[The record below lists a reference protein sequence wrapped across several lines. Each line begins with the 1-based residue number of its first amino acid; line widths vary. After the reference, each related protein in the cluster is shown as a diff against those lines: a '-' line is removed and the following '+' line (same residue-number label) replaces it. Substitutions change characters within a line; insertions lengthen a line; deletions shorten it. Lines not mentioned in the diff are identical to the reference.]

1 MEETFNKIIQQISNN
16 LDKIN
21 INNFLNSIK
30 DIKEI
35 KECLDISNQF
45 CETITDS
52 KNKIFLYLSEEK
64 EKFINDN
71 TQINSY
77 TKNTNNDLN
86 KLMNNIKTIISQSKI
101 KLKNLSSNINVLNS
115 NLNLISGNLEKKKY
129 SLATSRIEKLFQLN
143 NTMSTN
149 VKSLETLQL
158 NILKEIKSEQII
170 IKKPLNST
178 FTKIRPNRT
187 PSPFTPNRTNTR
199 NKFSTINEKN
209 NINDKKIKTKRDLSL
224 SMFNSKTRGKST
236 NVREIKNLNTINV
249 DGRSLSRNRINN
261 YEKENEELKKKLS
274 IQKQINDRLTK
285 ELNKS
290 RRKSIGNLSSPKI
303 NTKVIK
309 DKTEKEI
316 KDASTYMKKNILK
329 FNDKISK
336 ISDLIFSLTFSI
348 NNIQNKKEILSLL
361 ESDLINIKKNL
372 LNITTEIS
380 EIKSCLMEIS
390 FNKEKNINSNIN
402 NKTPSYIDSDDD
414 NNSSNNKIDNLKKEN
429 INLQNS
435 IDLYQSQI
443 VDLNQKLTNEQKSKE
458 NLEKTLSDIKIKND
472 ELVEKIC
479 KIEQLNKSNSN
490 NNLTNKEEAD
500 TYLKDISTMSY
511 SEVQTLKEELRNSEK
526 KYLELKGMF
535 DSNIESKNL
544 IENLLK
550 KNNEEIK
557 RTYEQ
562 KITKLKKKLE
572 EKDKEI
578 NKLKEHFDNEE
589 MNMLNKIKDDN
600 NKNIEKIKS
609 YYENKFISISEQQNN
624 SILNNFSKIEDN
636 TMGKI
641 GRINDELSRI
651 NNNDNIE
658 NSLNNFSL
666 NLLKEDEKNE
676 FKKQI
681 NDLQNKINSLEDE
694 NNKLKIKIKKMT
706 DEINENVETIR
717 QNKAQ
722 YMNQIFSLQEEI
734 LKYKTNEN
742 KIKEE
747 ILNMEHENRK
757 NKSTIK
763 IYNEEIEE
771 MRSLNN
777 KLLKELEDLRKD
789 KRENKIISSKEEEEE
804 INKLKTEN
812 NNYIMEINKLKNNM
826 RETNIRKNELEIE
839 LNKIKEEYNK
849 IKMNTDIEHAQIDK
863 LNNNITLLNIEKEKL
878 ESKNNEL
885 SNKLSKKDK
894 EIILLITN
902 NNKDK
907 KSINE
912 QYKNQIESLKKEVE
926 ERRKMN
932 EQFKNQITNLQ
943 KKIFQMQNSD
953 NDNDYD
959 KD

>member
-1 MEETFNKIIQQISNN
+1 MEENLNGIINKISNI
-16 LDKIN
+16 LDKIDIN
-21 INNFLNSIK
+21 IFLKKIS

-35 KECLDISNQF
+35 KECFEASNKF

-52 KNKIFLYLSEEK
+52 KNKILLYLSEEK
-64 EKFINDN
+64 EKMIIEKNKINSSNKNDN
-71 TQINSY
+71 SY
-77 TKNTNNDLN
+77 LN
-86 KLMNNIKTIISQSKI
+86 KLISNLKTIVNQSKL
-101 KLKNLSSNINVLNS
+101 KLKNLSTNINALNS

-149 VKSLETLQL
+149 IKSLEALQL
-158 NILKEIKSEQII
+158 NILNEIKTEQISS
-170 IKKPLNST
+170 KKSFNST

-187 PSPFTPNRTNTR
+187 PSPFTPTRTNTK
-199 NKFSTINEKN
+199 NKFATISDKN
-209 NINDKKIKTKRDLSL
+209 NILDKKIQTKRDLSV
-224 SMFNSKTRGKST
+224 SMFNSKIRGKST
-236 NVREIKNLNTINV
+236 NIRDIKNLKTINI
-249 DGRSLSRNRINN
+249 DGRSFSRNKVNN

-290 RRKSIGNLSSPKI
+290 RRKSNGNITSPKI
-303 NTKVIK
+303 NSKIVHNK
-309 DKTEKEI
+309 SEKKI
-316 KDASTYMKKNILK
+316 KDASIYMKKNILK

-348 NNIQNKKEILSLL
+348 NNIQNKKEMLSLL
-361 ESDLINIKKNL
+361 ESDFINIKKNL
-372 LNITTEIS
+372 LSITTEIS
-380 EIKSCLMEIS
+380 EIKSCLIEIS
-390 FNKEKNINSNIN
+390 LNKEKNINLNIN
-402 NKTPSYIDSDDD
+402 KSNNHLFDSDSDN
-414 NNSSNNKIDNLKKEN
+414 NNSSNNQIDNLKKEN
-429 INLQNS
+429 LDLLNS
-435 IDLYQSQI
+435 IDLYKSQI
-443 VDLNQKLTNEQKSKE
+443 INLNQKLTTEQKSKE
-458 NLEKTLSDIKIKND
+458 NIEKSLSDIKIKND
-472 ELVEKIC
+472 ELIDKIS

-490 NNLTNKEEAD
+490 INIGNKEEGD
-500 TYLKDISTMSY
+500 TYIKDISTMSY

-557 RTYEQ
+557 KTYEQ
-562 KITKLKKKLE
+562 KIVKLKKKLE
-572 EKDKEI
+572 EKDREI
-578 NKLKEHFDNEE
+578 NKLKEHFDKEE

-624 SILNNFSKIEDN
+624 SILNNFYKLDDN
-636 TMGKI
+636 NMGKI
-641 GRINDELSRI
+641 GKIYDELSRI
-651 NNNDNIE
+651 NGNENIGD
-658 NSLNNFSL
+658 SLNNFSI
-666 NLLKEDEKNE
+666 NSLKEDEKNE
-676 FKKQI
+676 YKKQI
-681 NDLQNKINSLEDE
+681 MDLQNKNNSLEDE
-694 NNKLKIKIKKMT
+694 NKELKIRIKKMNE
-706 DEINENVETIR
+706 EINENEENIR
-717 QNKAQ
+717 KSKAQ

-747 ILNMEHENRK
+747 LLNMEHENRK

-771 MRSLNN
+771 MKSLNN
-777 KLLKELEDLRKD
+777 KLLKELDDLRTEK
-789 KRENKIISSKEEEEE
+789 KNPKNINNKNEEE
-804 INKLKTEN
+804 ILNNLRKEN
-812 NNYIMEINKLKNNM
+812 NNYINEINKFKNII
-826 RETNIRKNELEIE
+826 RELNDRKNELEIE
-839 LNKIKEEYNK
+839 LNKKKEEYNK
-849 IKMNTDIEHAQIDK
+849 MKMNTDLGNAQIDK
-863 LNNNITLLNIEKEKL
+863 LNNNITLLNVEKEKL
-878 ESKNNEL
+878 ETKNKEL
-885 SNKLSKKDK
+885 SNKLAKKDK

-912 QYKNQIESLKKEVE
+912 QYKNQIENLKKEVE
-926 ERRKMN
+926 ERKKMN

-943 KKIFQMQNSD
+943 KKIFQIQNSD
-953 NDNDYD
+953 NDND

>member
-1 MEETFNKIIQQISNN
+1 MEENLNGIINKISNI
-16 LDKIN
+16 LDKIDIN
-21 INNFLNSIK
+21 IFLKKIS

-35 KECLDISNQF
+35 KECFEASNKF

-52 KNKIFLYLSEEK
+52 KNKILLYLSEEK
-64 EKFINDN
+64 EKMIIEKNKINSSNKNDN
-71 TQINSY
+71 SY
-77 TKNTNNDLN
+77 LN
-86 KLMNNIKTIISQSKI
+86 KLISNLKTIVNQSKL
-101 KLKNLSSNINVLNS
+101 KLKNLSTNINALNS

-149 VKSLETLQL
+149 IKSLEALQL
-158 NILKEIKSEQII
+158 NILNEIKTEQISS
-170 IKKPLNST
+170 KKSFNST

-187 PSPFTPNRTNTR
+187 PSPFTPTRTNTK
-199 NKFSTINEKN
+199 NKFATISDKN
-209 NINDKKIKTKRDLSL
+209 NILDKKIQTKRDLSV
-224 SMFNSKTRGKST
+224 SMFNSKIRGKST
-236 NVREIKNLNTINV
+236 NIRDIKNLKTINI
-249 DGRSLSRNRINN
+249 DGRSFSRNKVNN

-290 RRKSIGNLSSPKI
+290 RRKSNGNITSPKI
-303 NTKVIK
+303 NSKIVHNK
-309 DKTEKEI
+309 SEKKI
-316 KDASTYMKKNILK
+316 KDASIYMKKNILK

-348 NNIQNKKEILSLL
+348 NNIQNKKEMLSLL
-361 ESDLINIKKNL
+361 ESDFINIKKNL
-372 LNITTEIS
+372 LSITTEIS
-380 EIKSCLMEIS
+380 EIKSCLIEIS
-390 FNKEKNINSNIN
+390 LNKEKNINLNIN
-402 NKTPSYIDSDDD
+402 KSNNHLFDSDSDN
-414 NNSSNNKIDNLKKEN
+414 NNSSNNQIDNLKKEN
-429 INLQNS
+429 LDLLNS
-435 IDLYQSQI
+435 IDLYKSQI
-443 VDLNQKLTNEQKSKE
+443 INLNQKLTTEQKSKE
-458 NLEKTLSDIKIKND
+458 NIEKSLSDIKIKND
-472 ELVEKIC
+472 ELIDKIS

-490 NNLTNKEEAD
+490 INIGNKEEGD
-500 TYLKDISTMSY
+500 TYIKDISTMSY

-557 RTYEQ
+557 KTYEQ
-562 KITKLKKKLE
+562 KIVKLKKKLE
-572 EKDKEI
+572 EKDREI
-578 NKLKEHFDNEE
+578 NKLKEHFDKEE

-624 SILNNFSKIEDN
+624 SILNNFYKLDDN
-636 TMGKI
+636 NMGKI
-641 GRINDELSRI
+641 GKIYDELSRI
-651 NNNDNIE
+651 NGNENIGD
-658 NSLNNFSL
+658 SLNNFSI
-666 NLLKEDEKNE
+666 NSLKEDEKNE
-676 FKKQI
+676 YKKQI
-681 NDLQNKINSLEDE
+681 MDLQNKNNSLEDE
-694 NNKLKIKIKKMT
+694 NKELKIRIKKMNE
-706 DEINENVETIR
+706 EINENEENIR
-717 QNKAQ
+717 KSKAQ

-747 ILNMEHENRK
+747 LLNMEHENRK

-771 MRSLNN
+771 MKSLNN
-777 KLLKELEDLRKD
+777 KLLKELDDLRTEK
-789 KRENKIISSKEEEEE
+789 KNPKNMNNKNEEE
-804 INKLKTEN
+804 ILNNLRKEN
-812 NNYIMEINKLKNNM
+812 NNYINEINKFKNII
-826 RETNIRKNELEIE
+826 RELNDRKNELEIE
-839 LNKIKEEYNK
+839 LNKKKEEYNK
-849 IKMNTDIEHAQIDK
+849 MKMNTDLGNAQIDK
-863 LNNNITLLNIEKEKL
+863 LNNNITLLNVEKEKL
-878 ESKNNEL
+878 ETKNKEL
-885 SNKLSKKDK
+885 SNKLAKKDK

-912 QYKNQIESLKKEVE
+912 QYKNQIENLKKEVE
-926 ERRKMN
+926 ERKKMN

-943 KKIFQMQNSD
+943 KKIFQIQNSD
-953 NDNDYD
+953 NDND